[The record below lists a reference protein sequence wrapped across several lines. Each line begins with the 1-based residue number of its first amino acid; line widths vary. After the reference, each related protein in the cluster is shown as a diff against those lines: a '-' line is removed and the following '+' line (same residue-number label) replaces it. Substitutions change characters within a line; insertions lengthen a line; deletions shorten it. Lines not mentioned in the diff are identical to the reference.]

1 VIESPLQR
9 RAPLPPQLTRRV
21 SVLGIVVFLLFG
33 VIAFRL
39 WYLQVLTGTQNAAK
53 ATANIVRDITV
64 PAPRG
69 NTAAPVARHAANAA
83 STSAASRGL
92 ITPTGICR

>member
-1 VIESPLQR
+1 MIESPLQR

-69 NTAAPVARHAANAA
+69 NILDSNGAMLATWRIAAARSIGANW
-83 STSAASRGL
+83 R
-92 ITPTGICR
+92 